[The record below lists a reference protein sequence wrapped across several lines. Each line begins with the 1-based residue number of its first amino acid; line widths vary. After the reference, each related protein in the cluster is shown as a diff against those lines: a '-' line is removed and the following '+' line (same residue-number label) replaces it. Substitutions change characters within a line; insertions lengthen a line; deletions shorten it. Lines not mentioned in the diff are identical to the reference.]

1 MRSDSSRRDL
11 LGPGLL
17 LAALALLLW
26 RCTLTF
32 CWSDE
37 GFYLALAHRF
47 WLGDL
52 PFVDEWNTA
61 QLYAPFL
68 LPFYA
73 LWRAITGGTTGI
85 YLAARVA
92 AVLLQFA
99 LAFALYRALR
109 PRGRGTAL
117 AASLLVL
124 VYAKAGIGGLSY
136 YTLCY
141 LFFGTGLLLFYFAC
155 ETASTARMGL
165 CFAAGA
171 VMALAVVCMP
181 YLAVLWVLPVVFLLL
196 PSAHGRRGP
205 VLAFLGG
212 TGAAALV
219 YLAWLLHRVSL
230 SELLEYLPFVLMD
243 PDGSSTSLP
252 VLALKALVQ
261 PFYQFRFGLLFW
273 GGALAASLLLPR
285 LRQVNSVSALPAKVR
300 RLLLS
305 AALAGFAVNLLT
317 SGDMLGKAH
326 LALCLLAVQGWLLTP
341 PARRP
346 VREAL
351 CFFLP
356 GWAFGLVWQV
366 GSNTGFSG
374 MTLGFALACAGAAP
388 MVGACLHCLREEGV
402 LSRST
407 GRALAALTLC
417 VPVLLSGWQRLALEY
432 RDAPLSQCT
441 QRLTS
446 GPAAGLVTTPE
457 HAAQYTAICRA
468 LTESESDGPVFV
480 TALAPWAY
488 LCTDRPMGTST
499 SWRTYLDSELLEVYY
514 RQHPE
519 RFPTTVLV
527 LDEAVGGYTSTLQP
541 EENPLP
547 NQNSGRED
555 GFLTLELARRGF
567 TAHTTPVGTVYEAG

>member
-73 LWRAITGGTTGI
+73 LWRAVTGGTAGI
-85 YLAARVA
+85 YLAARVT

-109 PRGRGTAL
+109 PRGRATAL
-117 AASLLVL
+117 AAALLVL

-141 LFFGTGLLLFYFAC
+141 LFFGTGLLLFYIAC
-155 ETASTARMGL
+155 ETGPAARTGL

-181 YLAVLWVLPVVFLLL
+181 YLAVLWVLPAAVLLL
-196 PSAHGRRGP
+196 SSARGRRGP

-243 PDGSSTSLP
+243 PDGSDTSLP

-285 LRQVNSVSALPAKVR
+285 LRRVTPASALSVKVR
-300 RLLLS
+300 RLLLA
-305 AALAGFAVNLLT
+305 AALAGFVVNLLT

-326 LALCLLAVQGWLLTP
+326 PALCLLAVQCWLLTP
-341 PARRP
+341 LTATISP
-346 VREAL
+346 V
-351 CFFLP
+351 
-356 GWAFGLVWQV
+356 
-366 GSNTGFSG
+366 
-374 MTLGFALACAGAAP
+374 
-388 MVGACLHCLREEGV
+388 
-402 LSRST
+402 
-407 GRALAALTLC
+407 
-417 VPVLLSGWQRLALEY
+417 SGWTM
-432 RDAPLSQCT
+432 P
-441 QRLTS
+441 
-446 GPAAGLVTTPE
+446 
-457 HAAQYTAICRA
+457 
-468 LTESESDGPVFV
+468 F
-480 TALAPWAY
+480 
-488 LCTDRPMGTST
+488 
-499 SWRTYLDSELLEVYY
+499 
-514 RQHPE
+514 
-519 RFPTTVLV
+519 
-527 LDEAVGGYTSTLQP
+527 
-541 EENPLP
+541 
-547 NQNSGRED
+547 GRC
-555 GFLTLELARRGF
+555 
-567 TAHTTPVGTVYEAG
+567 

>member
-37 GFYLALAHRF
+37 GFYLALSHRF

-388 MVGACLHCLREEGV
+388 MVGACL
-402 LSRST
+402 
-407 GRALAALTLC
+407 
-417 VPVLLSGWQRLALEY
+417 Q
-432 RDAPLSQCT
+432 
-441 QRLTS
+441 
-446 GPAAGLVTTPE
+446 
-457 HAAQYTAICRA
+457 
-468 LTESESDGPVFV
+468 
-480 TALAPWAY
+480 
-488 LCTDRPMGTST
+488 
-499 SWRTYLDSELLEVYY
+499 LD
-514 RQHPE
+514 
-519 RFPTTVLV
+519 
-527 LDEAVGGYTSTLQP
+527 
-541 EENPLP
+541 
-547 NQNSGRED
+547 
-555 GFLTLELARRGF
+555 
-567 TAHTTPVGTVYEAG
+567 